1 MSGKERAVAYELTN
15 VCKEFHVKGGK
26 NKTVKAL
33 KNVTL
38 TVYRGESFG
47 IVGESGCG
55 KSTLVKTMLGLYHP
69 TSGQVCYDGKDI
81 NCGDKSVKKQL
92 HSEVQ
97 VVFQDPFASLSPRMR
112 VWEIIAE
119 PLIVKGGMKK
129 KELLSRVEELLQ
141 LTGLPASA
149 AMKYPHQFSGGQRQ
163 RIAIARAL
171 SVMPKCIIL
180 DEPVSALDASVRAQV
195 LNLLKDLQAQFD
207 LTYIIIAHDLEVME
221 HVCDRIGVMYL
232 GQLMELASCDR
243 LFSEP
248 LHPYT
253 QKLFDSILTID
264 PEAPKKRVE
273 IGDIPS
279 PIDTPK
285 GCPFSTRC
293 AARSEACSAE
303 PILSEVRHDHYAA
316 CVQLEKYNR
325 SNITEVI

>member
-1 MSGKERAVAYELTN
+1 MSGKERAVAFELTD

-26 NKTVKAL
+26 HTTVKAL

-38 TVYRGESFG
+38 SVYRGESFG

-55 KSTLVKTMLGLYHP
+55 KSTLVRTMLGLYHP
-69 TSGQVCYDGKDI
+69 TSGHVYYDGKDI
-81 NCGDKSVKKQL
+81 HCGEKSVIRQL
-92 HSEVQ
+92 HNDVQ

-112 VWEIIAE
+112 IWEIIAE
-119 PLIVKGGMKK
+119 PLIVKGIKNK
-129 KELLSRVEELLQ
+129 KELLSRVEELLR
-141 LTGLPASA
+141 LTGLPAEA

-232 GQLMELASCDR
+232 GQLMELSACDG

-253 QKLFDSILTID
+253 KRLFDSILTID
-264 PEAPKKRVE
+264 PEAPKKKVE

-293 AARSEACSAE
+293 AARSDACSVE
-303 PILSEVRHDHYAA
+303 PILSEIKPGHYAA
-316 CVQLEKYNR
+316 CVQLAK
-325 SNITEVI
+325 